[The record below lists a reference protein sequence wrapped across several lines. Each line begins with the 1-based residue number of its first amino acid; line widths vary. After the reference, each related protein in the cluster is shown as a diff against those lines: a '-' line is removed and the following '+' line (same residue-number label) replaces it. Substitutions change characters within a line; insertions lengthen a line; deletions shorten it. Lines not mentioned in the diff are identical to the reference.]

1 MKCLK
6 RKWHNWPIERLIWAL
21 KRRKKRKNFLY
32 RLVTTSGLKGK
43 SRAHFAEIWCWFIPT
58 PINKD
63 TSRSFKQIWL
73 ILQYLTTL
81 VMYFVKLESVTRYHI
96 ILCLIHHFV
105 LRSTFFFYVEFWTQV
120 LLSVGKRLL
129 HKHFYC
135 CVTKIKSGVPRLPVT
150 KQTNNRVSCTTQC
163 CCVESL
169 NQLWPRD
176 VQKWSR

>member
-6 RKWHNWPIERLIWAL
+6 RKWYNWPIERLIWAL
-21 KRRKKRKNFLY
+21 KRRKKRKNFLF

-129 HKHFYC
+129 A
-135 CVTKIKSGVPRLPVT
+135 SGVPRLPVT
-150 KQTNNRVSCTTQC
+150 KQTNNRVSCTTQR
-163 CCVESL
+163 
-169 NQLWPRD
+169 WPRD